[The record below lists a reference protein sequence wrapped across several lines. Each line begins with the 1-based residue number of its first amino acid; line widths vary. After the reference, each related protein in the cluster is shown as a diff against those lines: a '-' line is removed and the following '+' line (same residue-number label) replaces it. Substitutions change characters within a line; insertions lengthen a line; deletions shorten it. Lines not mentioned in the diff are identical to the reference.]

1 MKKINFKKIGIIV
14 LWFLGVS
21 GLVVTLGFVNNR
33 EALVKG
39 KTITVNINQNDEN
52 SFVDEDDVLKFLQD
66 RHDTLIGKPMSEI
79 NVYELEKSLNAHPSI
94 ANSEV
99 AVSVSGDVTINITQ
113 RKPIVRV
120 INTQGESFYL
130 DNKATLM
137 PLADHY
143 TARVLVVNGI
153 ITESYSQFYNFSIPQ
168 IEKDS
173 ALSKATVLD
182 DIYEVVSYINKDS
195 LLSGLVTQMYINTD
209 REIELYPAVGNQ
221 KIIFGDASCIADKF
235 EKLKTFYREGLNS
248 INNWNKYTTIN
259 LKYKN
264 QVVCTKK
271 ESGEKMNKIT
281 PAPVVIVEKKKEEPE
296 KKEQIV
302 EKETGKP
309 VLNEAPKENNKG
321 NEIEKKSKPEE
332 KNKEAK
338 NKDENNSKPVE
349 NKKKKSEDLKKSPNK
364 KDKIKK

>member
-33 EALVKG
+33 EAFVKG
-39 KTITVNINQNDEN
+39 KSVTVNINQNDEN
-52 SFVDEDDVLKFLQD
+52 SFVDEDDILKFLQD
-66 RHDTLIGKPMSEI
+66 RHDTLINKPMSEI
-79 NVYELEKSLNAHPSI
+79 NVYELEKCLNAHPSI
-94 ANSEV
+94 ANAEV
-99 AVSVSGDVTINITQ
+99 AVSVSGDVTINVTQ
-113 RKPIVRV
+113 RKPIVRI

-153 ITESYSQFYNFSIPQ
+153 ITESYSQFYNFSVPQ

-182 DIYEVVSYINKDS
+182 DIYEVVTYINKDS
-195 LLSGLVTQMYINTD
+195 LLTGLVTQMYINNE

-221 KIIFGDASCIADKF
+221 KIIFGDATGIEDKF
-235 EKLKTFYREGLNS
+235 EKLKIFYREGLNS
-248 INNWNKYTTIN
+248 INNWNRYSTIN

-271 ESGEKMNKIT
+271 ETQK
-281 PAPVVIVEKKKEEPE
+281 
-296 KKEQIV
+296 
-302 EKETGKP
+302 
-309 VLNEAPKENNKG
+309 
-321 NEIEKKSKPEE
+321 
-332 KNKEAK
+332 
-338 NKDENNSKPVE
+338 
-349 NKKKKSEDLKKSPNK
+349 LK
-364 KDKIKK
+364 